1 MFWIEWRAEIM
12 NSKEMAR
19 RIVVGYLNGISSLG
33 FEERVIE
40 ISSVNESDDV
50 LLEHINIMI
59 DVLGKAKEEI
69 EKEKENES

>member
-1 MFWIEWRAEIM
+1 MINKEI
-12 NSKEMAR
+12 AR
-19 RIVVGYLNGISSLG
+19 RIICGYLNNAAALS
-33 FEERVIE
+33 FEDRVIE

-69 EKEKENES
+69 EKEKNETNK